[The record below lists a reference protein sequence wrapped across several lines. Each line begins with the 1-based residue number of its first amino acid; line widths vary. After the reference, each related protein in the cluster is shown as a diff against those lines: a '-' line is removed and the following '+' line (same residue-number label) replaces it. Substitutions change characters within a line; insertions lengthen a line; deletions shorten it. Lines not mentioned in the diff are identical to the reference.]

1 VCHRKQA
8 TKNKVCNC
16 GENMDKAKRSK
27 KVKCWIQYRLPGGKQ
42 RKEFV
47 SYSIEEARDA
57 DGKRR
62 GQKRENRIF
71 DMVPEARMTF
81 YELAEW
87 YLNLEKVKALA
98 SYERTVDCLANFNS
112 DFGRVLVQ
120 DIKLSQ
126 IENYQRKRLNQGK
139 APATVDREVGV
150 VKTMI
155 FRACDDDM
163 LGDRT
168 RILFQKIKIVLKR
181 NANARDVVLSL
192 DGFDTLLANSP
203 SHLKGVIACAYYT
216 GMRKGEILGLTWD
229 KVDLENRF
237 IRLEAADTKDD
248 EPRLIPICDELYE
261 ILKRQPKALHH
272 NHVFT
277 YRGNPIATNFK
288 RSFASACEK
297 AGIPHGRKVKGGI
310 TFHDLR
316 HTFNTNM
323 RKAGVA
329 ESVIMEITGHSTR
342 EMFDRYNTIDE
353 DDAKVAVEMFS
364 SYLNRNDSANVTL
377 NVTQEAKKASPQ

>member
-1 VCHRKQA
+1 MAILAECPRCHNKQS
-8 TKNKVCNC
+8 TRNKTCSSKNGC
-16 GENMDKAKRSK
+16 GLDLDKAKRSK
-27 KVKCWIQYRLPGGKQ
+27 KVKYWIQYRLPGGKQ
-42 RKEFV
+42 RKEYV
-47 SYSIEEARDA
+47 GTSIEEARDA

-71 DMVPEARMTF
+71 DMVPEATMTF

-87 YLNLEKVKALA
+87 YLNLEKVKALV

-120 DIKLSQ
+120 DISLSQ
-126 IENYQRKRLNQGK
+126 IENYQHKRLKQGK

-155 FRACDDDM
+155 FKACDDNM

-168 RILFQKIKIVLKR
+168 RILFQKIKNVLKR
-181 NANARDVVLSL
+181 NANARDVVLAPAQ
-192 DGFDTLLANSP
+192 FEALLECSP
-203 SHLKGVIACAYYT
+203 SHLKGVIACGYYT

-237 IRLEAADTKDD
+237 IRLDAADTKDR
-248 EPRLIPICDELYE
+248 EPRLIPVCDELYE

-288 RSFASACEK
+288 RSFASA
-297 AGIPHGRKVKGGI
+297 
-310 TFHDLR
+310 
-316 HTFNTNM
+316 
-323 RKAGVA
+323 
-329 ESVIMEITGHSTR
+329 
-342 EMFDRYNTIDE
+342 
-353 DDAKVAVEMFS
+353 
-364 SYLNRNDSANVTL
+364 
-377 NVTQEAKKASPQ
+377 